1 MRDSM
6 YDDTAARLTLAT
18 ALRTNGTVNGT
29 AVDGA
34 GSGNYFRSAM
44 LVVVGG
50 TITDGT
56 HTVTLQDSDDGSTGW
71 ANVASDLVQ
80 GSLTAVTTGSVQRQA
95 YLGNKR
101 YLRASVVTS
110 GATTGGTTTAIIL
123 LAQGSG
129 APVT

>member
-6 YDDTAARLTLAT
+6 YDDTAARLTLPV

-29 AVDGA
+29 AVDCV

-50 TITDGT
+50 TVTDGT
-56 HTVTLQDSDDGSTGW
+56 HTVSLQDSDDGSTGW
-71 ANVASDLVQ
+71 AAVSSDLVQ
-80 GSLTAVTTGSVQRQA
+80 GSLVAATTDSVQRQA
-95 YLGNKR
+95 YLGAKR
-101 YLRASVVTS
+101 YLRASVVTA
-110 GATTGGTTTAIIL
+110 GATTGGTVTAVVL

-129 APVT
+129 APVS

>member
-6 YDDTAARLTLAT
+6 YDDTAARLTIA
-18 ALRTNGTVNGT
+18 AAVRTNSTVNGT
-29 AVDGA
+29 AVDTA
-34 GSGNYFRSAM
+34 GTGNFFRSAM

-56 HTVTLQDSDDGSTGW
+56 QTVTLQDSDDGSTGW
-71 ANVASDLVQ
+71 TAVDASLVQ
-80 GSLTAVTTGSVQRQA
+80 GALVAVTTGSVQRQA
-95 YLGNKR
+95 YIGNKR
-101 YLRASVVTS
+101 YLRASVVVA
-110 GATTGGTTTAIIL
+110 GATTGGTIAAIIL